1 MIIVDLNQVMLSN
14 LLMQLGNHTN
24 AQIEENMVRHMILN
38 SLRSYKVKFG
48 AEFGELV
55 IACDNT
61 NYWRRKLFP
70 YYKANRKKA
79 QEASDLDWR
88 AIFECLNKIRAELKE
103 FFPYRVIDIESAEA
117 DDIIGTLASHYG
129 YTSDDGLAMM
139 TSPDKILILS
149 GDKDFIQLHKY
160 ENVSQYDPVRK
171 KWITHKDP
179 EQYLKEHI
187 LKGDAGDGV
196 PNILSSDNCFVVGD
210 RQRPLTAKKMEHY
223 LKLTPSEMETMVARN
238 YHRNKQLIDL
248 TETPPELREK
258 IMESYLSQK
267 DKDRSKL
274 MNYFIANK
282 LRNLTEHIGE
292 F

>member
-1 MIIVDLNQVMLSN
+1 MLSN

-38 SLRSYKVKFG
+38 SLRSYRTKFG
-48 AEFGELV
+48 SDFGELV

-61 NYWRRKLFP
+61 NYWRRKMFP
-70 YYKANRKKA
+70 YYKANRKKS

-103 FFPYRVIDIESAEA
+103 FFPYRVVDIESAEA
-117 DDIIGTLASHYG
+117 DDIIGTLVNEYG
-129 YTSDDGLAMM
+129 SELNTGE
-139 TSPDKILILS
+139 PILIMS

-160 ENVSQYDPVRK
+160 ANVKQYDPTRK
-171 KWITHKDP
+171 KWVVHNDP
-179 EQYLKEHI
+179 NHYLKEHI

-196 PNILSSDNCFVVGD
+196 PNILSSDNCFVVGE
-210 RQRPLTAKKMEHY
+210 RQRPMTAKKMEHY
-223 LKLTPSEMETMVARN
+223 LKLSPNEMETAIARN
-238 YHRNKQLIDL
+238 YMRNKQLIDL
-248 TETPPELREK
+248 DETPGEIQTKVL
-258 IMESYLSQK
+258 ESYHAQDK
-267 DKDRSKL
+267 KDRSKL

-282 LRNLTEHIGE
+282 LRNLIENIGD

>member
-38 SLRSYKVKFG
+38 SLRSYRTKFG
-48 AEFGELV
+48 SDYGELV

-79 QEASDLDWR
+79 QEKSDLDWK

-103 FFPYRVIDIESAEA
+103 FFPYRVIDIESSEA
-117 DDIIGTLASHYG
+117 DDIIGTLVFSAAVDANS
-129 YTSDDGLAMM
+129 
-139 TSPDKILILS
+139 KEKVLILS
-149 GDKDFIQLHKY
+149 GDKDFIQLHIY
-160 ENVSQYDPVRK
+160 GNVKQYDPVRK
-171 KWITHKDP
+171 KWITHNDP
-179 EQYLKEHI
+179 VQYLKEHI

-210 RQRPLTAKKMEHY
+210 RQRPLTAKKMDHY
-223 LKLTPSEMETMVARN
+223 LKLTPDEMETMVARN
-238 YHRNKQLIDL
+238 YMRNKQLIDL
-248 TETPPELREK
+248 TETPEEIRVK
-258 IMESYLSQK
+258 VMESYFAQEN
-267 DKDRSKL
+267 KDRSKL

-282 LRNLTEHIGE
+282 LRNLTESIGD